1 MARSLRIEKSNG
13 VYHVINRGNYR
24 QDLFINEGAHQAFES
39 CLFEACAM
47 CGWVLEG
54 YCVMTNHFH
63 LVIRTP
69 EGNLVYGMKW
79 LQSIPLSGTNR
90 YHRYRKIHGKLFQ
103 GRYKSLIVEEES
115 YLGALLH
122 YVHLN
127 PVRAG
132 MVDVKSLRD
141 YRWSSFWYLHHPSKR
156 PEFMDCSGCL
166 VAAGSL
172 TDSPAGRKRYRNYL
186 SWLSA
191 DSGAQKELLF
201 DRMCKGW
208 AIGSKDFKKGL
219 LSEEIERKKAKSEA
233 EGGDVNLEPERYDG
247 KELREANELKWE
259 LFLERGLKA
268 LGKDAAAIREDKKS
282 VVWKVMLAAVIKRH
296 TSATNVWITGKLN
309 MGISQAVSQNVGKFY
324 TLGEDQQDDFQNLI
338 INITT

>member
-24 QDLFINEGAHQAFES
+24 QDLFINEGAHLAFES
-39 CLFEACAM
+39 CLFEACTM

-69 EGNLVYGMKW
+69 EGNLIYGMKW
-79 LQSIPLSGTNR
+79 LQSTFANR
-90 YHRYRKIHGKLFQ
+90 YHRYRKVHGKLFQ
-103 GRYKSLIVEEES
+103 GRYKSLIVEEDS

-127 PVRAG
+127 PVRSG
-132 MVDVKSLRD
+132 MVDVRHLRD

-156 PEFMDCSGCL
+156 PDFLDCSGCL
-166 VAAGSL
+166 DAAGGFS
-172 TDSPAGRKRYRNYL
+172 DSPAGRRKYREYL
-186 SWLSA
+186 GWLASDEA
-191 DSGAQKELLF
+191 VQKELLF
-201 DRMCKGW
+201 DRMCRGW

-219 LSEEIERKKAKSEA
+219 LSEEADRLKSQEVETVSA
-233 EGGDVNLEPERYDG
+233 DAVRYDG

-259 LFLERGLKA
+259 LFLERGLHA
-268 LGKDAAAIREDKKS
+268 LGKNAVAIRSDKKS
-282 VVWKVMLAAVIKRH
+282 ATWKVLLATVIKRR
-296 TSATNVWITGKLN
+296 TSATNVWITEKLN
-309 MGISQAVSQNVGKFY
+309 MGIPQAVSQNVGKFVASGGLEVQAY
-324 TLGEDQQDDFQNLI
+324 QKLI